1 MLEGWTGTDKGVAV
15 PGPSLADAL
24 DRRRQPLVAVLGLA
38 SDGGGMTD
46 VVVAGGGL
54 AGLVAARKLAREGTD
69 VTLFER
75 EATVGGRVQSARE
88 GGFTIDRGFQVL
100 FTEYPAVRTELDLDA
115 LSLRRFRP
123 GAILARPG
131 KRSTLADPLGDPRA
145 LTATLLNR
153 EVTVRD
159 KLRVLGLRRELAR
172 TPHAALFDRDDASI
186 AASLSDRGFSE
197 QFVSNFAA
205 PFYGGITLDRS
216 LSTSRFVFE
225 YTFKMLAEGAIA
237 VPADGMGAIPAQL
250 AASAR
255 DAGVRIETE
264 TPVSAV
270 RNDEDGVVVG
280 TNAESVA
287 ADAAVVATDPHSA
300 RELTGCESVPTG
312 SRSCVTQQFS
322 LPATQELDTGGR
334 LVLNAADARPNQVA
348 PMSAVAPE
356 YAPAGMQL
364 LSATFLGEQS
374 ASDEE
379 LTAEV
384 REALAGWYPENSS
397 ADLELLRT
405 DRIAHAQTVQPPR
418 FTENRPAVD
427 DPDGSV
433 YLAGDYTEWSSIQGA
448 MVSGRRAARAVLQL
462 Q

>member
-1 MLEGWTGTDKGVAV
+1 
-15 PGPSLADAL
+15 
-24 DRRRQPLVAVLGLA
+24 
-38 SDGGGMTD
+38 MTD

-69 VTLFER
+69 VRLFER
-75 EATVGGRVQSARE
+75 NAAVGGRVHSDRE
-88 GGFTIDRGFQVL
+88 DGFIFDRGFQVL
-100 FTEYPAVRTELDLDA
+100 FPTYPAVRTELDLDA

-145 LTATLLNR
+145 LTATLFNR
-153 EVTVRD
+153 EVTVPD
-159 KLRVLGLRRELAR
+159 KLRVLRLRRELAR
-172 TPHAALFDRDDASI
+172 TPHAALFDRDDSSI

-197 QFVSNFAA
+197 EFVSNFAA

-225 YTFKMLAEGAIA
+225 YTFKVLADGAIA

-255 DAGVRIETE
+255 EAGVQVETG

-270 RNDEDGVVVG
+270 QAEGNGVVVEATG
-280 TNAESVA
+280 ESVS
-287 ADAAVVATDPHSA
+287 ADAAVVATDPGSA
-300 RELTGCESVPTG
+300 RELTGCESIPTA

-322 LPATQELDTGGR
+322 LPSTQALDTGGR

-356 YAPAGMQL
+356 YAPSGMQL

-374 ASDEE
+374 ASDDE
-379 LTAEV
+379 LAAEV
-384 REALAGWYPENSS
+384 RDALATWYPENSF
-397 ADLELLRT
+397 AELELLWT
-405 DRIAHAQTVQPPR
+405 DRIAHAQTVQPPG
-418 FTENRPAVD
+418 FTEHRPAVD

-433 YLAGDYTEWSSIQGA
+433 SLAGDYTEWSSIQGA
-448 MVSGRRAARAVLQL
+448 MVSGRRAARATLQEL
-462 Q
+462 